1 MSNFKKVNENAILPI
16 RGTKNSAGY
25 DLYANE
31 TKTIP
36 AMDKVLVKIGIT
48 CEMED
53 NEYLAIVSRSGLAI
67 KPGIIVL
74 NAPRHSRCRLLSK

>member
-1 MSNFKKVNENAILPI
+1 MSNFEKVDENAILPI

-36 AMDKVLVKIGIT
+36 AMDRILIKTGIT
-48 CEMED
+48 CKMED
-53 NEYLAIVSRSGLAI
+53 NEYLAIVPRSGLAI
-67 KPGIIVL
+67 KSGITVL